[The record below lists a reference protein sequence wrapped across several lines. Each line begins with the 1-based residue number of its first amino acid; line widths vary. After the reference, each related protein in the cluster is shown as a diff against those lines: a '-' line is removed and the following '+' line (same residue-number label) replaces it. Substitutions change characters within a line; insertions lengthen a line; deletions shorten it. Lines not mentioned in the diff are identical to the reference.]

1 MGGYPAGWAGS
12 CSPSMTTATA
22 VPRRTS
28 SKTSLGG
35 EPNAMPTSLR
45 CQDQPLDALAGYQ
58 VTFCRRRMADLAYSQ
73 RTRRNNSSRPMA
85 ITLNRRKPS
94 WGDFSSGMLPKFM
107 PLIAEQKRQQ
117 HDDDRGNGQHL
128 HDLVD
133 VAGIEADVAV
143 DRRHGIAVARDR
155 FRCCSAMSSYEV
167 WCAGIETPKRWG
179 YRFRVAAG
187 LN

>member
-1 MGGYPAGWAGS
+1 
-12 CSPSMTTATA
+12 
-22 VPRRTS
+22 
-28 SKTSLGG
+28 
-35 EPNAMPTSLR
+35 
-45 CQDQPLDALAGYQ
+45 
-58 VTFCRRRMADLAYSQ
+58 
-73 RTRRNNSSRPMA
+73 MA

-143 DRRHGIAVARDR
+143 DRRRGMRHVHLAADPLKGAASRIEGTIRNSRKRKRPTSDR
-155 FRCCSAMSSYEV
+155 KPL
-167 WCAGIETPKRWG
+167 I
-179 YRFRVAAG
+179 
-187 LN
+187 

>member
-1 MGGYPAGWAGS
+1 
-12 CSPSMTTATA
+12 
-22 VPRRTS
+22 
-28 SKTSLGG
+28 
-35 EPNAMPTSLR
+35 
-45 CQDQPLDALAGYQ
+45 
-58 VTFCRRRMADLAYSQ
+58 
-73 RTRRNNSSRPMA
+73 MA

-143 DRRHGIAVARDR
+143 DRRHGIAVRTWR
-155 FRCCSAMSSYEV
+155 PISAN
-167 WCAGIETPKRWG
+167 GR
-179 YRFRVAAG
+179 RVALKARFGTAG
-187 LN
+187 NENGLRLIASR